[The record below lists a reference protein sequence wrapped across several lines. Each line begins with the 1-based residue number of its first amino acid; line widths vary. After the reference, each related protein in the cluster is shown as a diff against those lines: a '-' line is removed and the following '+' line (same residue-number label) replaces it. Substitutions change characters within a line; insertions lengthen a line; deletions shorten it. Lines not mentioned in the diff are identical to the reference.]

1 MMQSQNGTGF
11 ERKLTT
17 EKRMFSAS
25 NAHCAMIRQMADNP
39 GRSLIGMSVQKMN
52 GAAALSVPHSAS
64 SRYQRE
70 GSAAAGVADAEAGW
84 PPEGWLDMNQTLPPV
99 LA

>member
-1 MMQSQNGTGF
+1 MMQSQKGAGF
-11 ERKLTT
+11 ERKFPTA
-17 EKRMFSAS
+17 KRMFSAS
-25 NAHCAMIRQMADNP
+25 NKHCAMIRQMADNP

-52 GAAALSVPHSAS
+52 GAATFSVPHSAS

-70 GSAAAGVADAEAGW
+70 GSASAGVEDAEAGW
-84 PPEGWLDMNQTLPPV
+84 TPEGWLDMNQTWYPV